1 MQAQPFAS
9 PSGLLYSS
17 PVHRS
22 RPVAMRAG
30 RYGRI
35 YRLGLGDL
43 PSGQA
48 IAAGTVAGT
57 VTGAAV
63 AQSTGS
69 AAAGAVAGGLLALAP
84 FTGPAAP
91 FVAAAGALIG
101 PILKL
106 FSGCG
111 QNCVLATQYANQAE
125 TALEQM
131 VNQYFAQPVR
141 YQSSQTA
148 ALSYIQQVF
157 TALQASCSSPSLG
170 TAGQKCI
177 SDRLPQSACTWKASP
192 SSFNGCTYT
201 PAGPAGSGSA
211 CWNWYVGYYQPILND
226 PCVVPDPAA
235 AAGSSV
241 LSSLGISPT
250 ASIGGVP
257 IADLILPAAVLV
269 ALALVL

>member
-235 AAGSSV
+235 AGSSV